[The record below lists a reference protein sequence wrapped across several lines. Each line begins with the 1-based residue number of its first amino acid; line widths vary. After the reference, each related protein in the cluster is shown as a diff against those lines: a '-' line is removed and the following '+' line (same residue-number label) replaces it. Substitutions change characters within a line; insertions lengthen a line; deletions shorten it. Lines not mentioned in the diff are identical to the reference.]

1 MVLING
7 DVRPSL
13 SSGGSEGTTVS
24 VFLHIGHM
32 KQFRAQLRLRGVLSV
47 GFVYERLQEGSPVL
61 LSSYARAGHLEQTV
75 WAVVPADFHHDTP
88 VTSDG
93 VALFAEEEVVQ
104 RVEARCGRREARR
117 RRVWRRLEA
126 RAVVKP
132 SRPGA
137 GFGF

>member
-47 GFVYERLQEGSPVL
+47 GLVYRVARKLTGSSQLVRSRWVL
-61 LSSYARAGHLEQTV
+61 RIDSLGSSTR
-75 WAVVPADFHHDTP
+75 
-88 VTSDG
+88 
-93 VALFAEEEVVQ
+93 
-104 RVEARCGRREARR
+104 
-117 RRVWRRLEA
+117 
-126 RAVVKP
+126 
-132 SRPGA
+132 
-137 GFGF
+137 